1 MKKMICLLLAV
12 LMIATVN
19 IPARAASSNIG
30 LEPGQEVPDFTV
42 SLTDGTTAAL
52 SELLEGKELVVLNIF
67 ATWCAPCELEFPGME
82 KVYQANS
89 DRMVIL
95 SVSGDPGD
103 TMEMVAD
110 YKEAHALTFPM
121 GVAGDALNFI
131 NLSAYPT
138 TIFITRGDT
147 AGSGKVSFIKVGA
160 FIDEGAFEEK
170 VNTFLSADYDGAALP
185 TEMAK
190 SSLPKVLAMIVGAMV
205 LLVIGRWRLFVSAGV
220 PGWYSLIPILSTYK
234 EYAISWV
241 GSLGIVS
248 ILCQVGSGAVLLLSS
263 HANWTILCSA
273 GLMIMYLVI
282 RLVESVKLSKAFG
295 RGILIGILIGIF
307 HSPGRFVLS
316 LIKSEYCGPAA
327 KS

>member
-1 MKKMICLLLAV
+1 MCYNLLV
-12 LMIATVN
+12 
-19 IPARAASSNIG
+19 
-30 LEPGQEVPDFTV
+30 
-42 SLTDGTTAAL
+42 
-52 SELLEGKELVVLNIF
+52 
-67 ATWCAPCELEFPGME
+67 
-82 KVYQANS
+82 
-89 DRMVIL
+89 
-95 SVSGDPGD
+95 
-103 TMEMVAD
+103 
-110 YKEAHALTFPM
+110 
-121 GVAGDALNFI
+121 
-131 NLSAYPT
+131 
-138 TIFITRGDT
+138 
-147 AGSGKVSFIKVGA
+147 
-160 FIDEGAFEEK
+160 
-170 VNTFLSADYDGAALP
+170 GAAL
-185 TEMAK
+185 A
-190 SSLPKVLAMIVGAMV
+190 VIAVI

>member
-1 MKKMICLLLAV
+1 
-12 LMIATVN
+12 
-19 IPARAASSNIG
+19 
-30 LEPGQEVPDFTV
+30 
-42 SLTDGTTAAL
+42 
-52 SELLEGKELVVLNIF
+52 
-67 ATWCAPCELEFPGME
+67 
-82 KVYQANS
+82 
-89 DRMVIL
+89 
-95 SVSGDPGD
+95 
-103 TMEMVAD
+103 
-110 YKEAHALTFPM
+110 
-121 GVAGDALNFI
+121 
-131 NLSAYPT
+131 
-138 TIFITRGDT
+138 
-147 AGSGKVSFIKVGA
+147 
-160 FIDEGAFEEK
+160 
-170 VNTFLSADYDGAALP
+170 
-185 TEMAK
+185 MAK

-241 GSLGIVS
+241 GSLGIVA